1 MGHFEGQAGVGTSQT
16 IRGSH
21 SSPPLARELRAAGT
35 SVRTTLCPPPAST
48 QTVTGRGNWEL
59 QDRGCWA
66 SVKETGSVSS
76 ACSAEDGAPCDPVH
90 TRSPPSSSP
99 LPDLTHKPGL
109 FCLPRCKGGGAC
121 KPEQH
126 TCLSGENRSLIRHLQ
141 QSLHTRVYTQTFQ
154 FPHRVSEHVESRGT
168 RTQPHAWAL
177 VSPPLPSWD
186 SAFSG
191 SLASALQFPRSL
203 CL

>member
-1 MGHFEGQAGVGTSQT
+1 MGHSEGQAHVGTSQT

-21 SSPPLARELRAAGT
+21 SSPPLTRELRAAGT
-35 SVRTTLCPPPAST
+35 SVRTTVCPPPAST
-48 QTVTGRGNWEL
+48 QTVTGRGNWGL
-59 QDRGCWA
+59 QDRVLG
-66 SVKETGSVSS
+66 EREGNGSVSS
-76 ACSAEDGAPCDPVH
+76 ACSAEDRAPCDPVH

-109 FCLPRCKGGGAC
+109 FWLPRCKGGGAC

-126 TCLSGENRSLIRHLQ
+126 TCLFGENWPLIRHLQ

-154 FPHRVSEHVESRGT
+154 FPHRASKRMESRGT
-168 RTQPHAWAL
+168 STQPHIWAL